1 MDAIATLERTSTS
14 SGAARSSS
22 QSDGMSALTSDDFL
36 KIIFTELGK
45 QDPLQPN
52 DTNALLQQLS
62 TVRSI
67 QSDVDLSTR
76 LGSLVNQS
84 EFSAASTLIGR
95 NVSGLSEENARVAG
109 VVASVSRT
117 SKGAVLKLEDGTRVP
132 MTGLDEVQARSEGG
146 ASGADGAVAAKGD
159 GGAGAKSA
167 ESGGAGASGGAGG
180 DAVSRDLLALLREIA
195 GGGA

>member
-1 MDAIATLERTSTS
+1 MDAIATLERSSTS
-14 SGAARSSS
+14 GGAARTSS
-22 QSDGMSALTSDDFL
+22 QSDGLSALTSDDFL

-95 NVSGLSEENARVAG
+95 SVSGLSEENARVAG

-117 SKGAVLKLEDGTRVP
+117 SNGAVLKLEDGTRVP
-132 MTGLDEVQARSEGG
+132 MTGLDEVQARRESETGVNG
-146 ASGADGAVAAKGD
+146 ARAVAKVDGGADGGAES
-159 GGAGAKSA
+159 AGAA
-167 ESGGAGASGGAGG
+167 G
-180 DAVSRDLLALLREIA
+180 DAASRDLLALLREIA
-195 GGGA
+195 EGGA